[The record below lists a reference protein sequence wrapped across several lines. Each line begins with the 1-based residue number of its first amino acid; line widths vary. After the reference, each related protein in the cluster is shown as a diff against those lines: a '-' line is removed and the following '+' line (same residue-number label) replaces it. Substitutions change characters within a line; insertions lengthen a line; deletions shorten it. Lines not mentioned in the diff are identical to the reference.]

1 MMGSLPRC
9 HSRNATLMAV
19 IVMVGIAGLSGC
31 GESASTGT
39 REATARRA
47 ADEAALARAREEA
60 AAKREA
66 QRLAALWN
74 YYDVPA
80 GNGREVSATIFSAS
94 SVETDGQSAKPVR
107 LVFRDHPSWGRSSYL
122 VLEAGDFNC
131 YGKCTVA
138 VMVDDASPRR
148 MAARRPPTDEAIA
161 MFINDWRTVWGLTAG
176 AKRLSVEFP
185 VKAGG
190 TRTATFE
197 VGGLDRTKMP
207 GWDAG
212 AEAHGIIR

>member
-1 MMGSLPRC
+1 LRLILIPFVVLLGS
-9 HSRNATLMAV
+9 V
-19 IVMVGIAGLSGC
+19 GLSGC
-31 GESASTGT
+31 GEGASTGT
-39 REATARRA
+39 SEAAARRA
-47 ADEAALARAREEA
+47 ADEAALARAREA
-60 AAKREA
+60 SAAKREA
-66 QRLAALWN
+66 QRLAVLWN

-80 GNGREVSATIFSAS
+80 GKGREVSATIFSAT

-138 VMVDDASPRR
+138 VFVDDAPPRR

-161 MFINDWRTVWGLTAG
+161 MFINDWRAVWGLTAG
-176 AKRLSVEFP
+176 AARLSVEFP

-197 VGGLDRTKMP
+197 VGGLDRSKMP
-207 GWDAG
+207 GWDAV
-212 AEAHGIIR
+212 AEARGIIR

>member
-1 MMGSLPRC
+1 MKLLLVSFPVLL
-9 HSRNATLMAV
+9 ALA
-19 IVMVGIAGLSGC
+19 GC
-31 GESASTGT
+31 GEGASTGT
-39 REATARRA
+39 SEATARRA

-60 AAKREA
+60 AAKRET

-80 GNGREVSATIFSAS
+80 GKGREVSATIFSAT
-94 SVETDGQSAKPVR
+94 SVETDGQGATPVR

-138 VMVDDASPRR
+138 VIVDDTAPRR

-161 MFINDWRTVWGLTAG
+161 MFINDWQTVWGLTAG

-190 TRTATFE
+190 ARTATFE
-197 VGGLDRTKMP
+197 VGGLDRSKMP

-212 AEAHGIIR
+212 AEARGIIR

>member
-1 MMGSLPRC
+1 LRPQHNPFVVLLGS
-9 HSRNATLMAV
+9 V
-19 IVMVGIAGLSGC
+19 GLSGC
-31 GESASTGT
+31 GEGASTGT
-39 REATARRA
+39 SEAAARRA
-47 ADEAALARAREEA
+47 ADEAALARAREA
-60 AAKREA
+60 SAAKREA
-66 QRLAALWN
+66 QRLAVLWN

-80 GNGREVSATIFSAS
+80 GKGREVSATIFSAT

-138 VMVDDASPRR
+138 VIVDDAAPRR

-161 MFINDWRTVWGLTAG
+161 MFINDWRAVWGLTAG
-176 AKRLSVEFP
+176 AARLSVEFP

-197 VGGLDRTKMP
+197 VGGLDRSKMP
-207 GWDAG
+207 GWDAV
-212 AEAHGIIR
+212 AEARGIIR